1 MSDPDSRTNN
11 PKPLEVD
18 PVPPAGISEIL
29 GLLEVLDDR
38 KGKEKIYTLAR
49 ELNFDFGNLLCI
61 VKAAEMLELLYT
73 PGTDVVLKALGKKV
87 IETDMNEKKKIIL
100 QQLRK
105 LTLFQFIKRLLGDQ
119 EEKKIHKDKFIETLC
134 QVLPREHPEQ
144 IFETI
149 IGWGRWGEFL
159 GYSQD
164 DGYIYLDHG

>member
-1 MSDPDSRTNN
+1 MSDPDSSN
-11 PKPLEVD
+11 PKPLDVD
-18 PVPPAGISEIL
+18 PIPPAGISEIL

-38 KGKEKIYTLAR
+38 KGRDRIYTLAR
-49 ELNFDFGNLLCI
+49 DLNFDFGNLLCI

-73 PGTDVVLKALGKKV
+73 PGTEVVLKALGKKV

-100 QQLRK
+100 HQLRR
-105 LTLFQFIKRLLGDQ
+105 LTLFQFVKRVLTEQ
-119 EEKKIHKDKFIETLC
+119 EDKKIHKDKFLETLA
-134 QVLPREHPEQ
+134 QVLPKERPEQ